1 MKKVSR
7 LLSDFG
13 SRSLDSFKK
22 THRQGKNKKQEL
34 ADIQR
39 EIDRDIIRIRL
50 RKAKR
55 KKEVSIEPLLKSRRK
70 KEAGIHKLLR
80 KGRLSDK

>member
-22 THRQGKNKKQEL
+22 THMHGKNKKQDL
-34 ADIQR
+34 TDIQR
-39 EIDRDIIRIRL
+39 EIDRDIIRIKL
-50 RKAKR
+50 RKAKKR
-55 KKEVSIEPLLKSRRK
+55 KEVSIEPLLKKRR
-70 KEAGIHKLLR
+70 KEAGIHKLL
-80 KGRLSDK
+80 KKDRLSSK